1 MADGSQG
8 CSVNWAD
15 FPVAAII
22 SPIWGMVMSKSFER
36 MKIC

>member
-8 CSVNWAD
+8 CRPNWAD
-15 FPVAAII
+15 FPVAAI
-22 SPIWGMVMSKSFER
+22 SRPIRGIMLELSE